1 MIAFVVNMVFYLV
14 EIKVKLNASILKK
27 KQKNIKVKLYTENPT
42 FFCRVAVITKT
53 K

>member
-27 KQKNIKVKLYTENPT
+27 KKKHTRQTIYREPNILL
-42 FFCRVAVITKT
+42 
-53 K
+53 